1 MILAAYSPNEK
12 YKKTNYICV
21 KLESSDMMI
30 LCRGLSF
37 ILQSVNLSRNTD
49 VSFLYWVPSRLL
61 HSNPFLNSEVDGIP

>member
-49 VSFLYWVPSRLL
+49 VSFLY
-61 HSNPFLNSEVDGIP
+61 